1 MNQEVLTFFEDMG
14 MLVRRNYL
22 DREMIWDTFG
32 HLAKMWWSACK
43 DYVVKEHQTYD
54 CDPFFFRDFKYLVE
68 RIYEDDVKKK
78 RKTIADLEPSR
89 SAVKVFLE
97 TEARRPRSSIKS
109 PVIFPLEN
117 HGPKVA
123 EDVLLENPA

>member
-1 MNQEVLTFFEDMG
+1 MG

-43 DYVVKEHQTYD
+43 DYVAKEHQTHHF
-54 CDPFFFRDFKYLVE
+54 DPFFFRDFKYLLGL
-68 RIYEDDVKKK
+68 IYEDDVKKK
-78 RKTIADLEPSR
+78 RKTIADVEPSR

-97 TEARRPRSSIKS
+97 TEARRPRGSIKI
-109 PVIFPLEN
+109 PVICPREN
-117 HGPKVA
+117 REPKVA
-123 EDVLLENPA
+123 EDVLRENPA